1 MRPED
6 FSVGVLGDKAENSP
20 YESFIREFG
29 KNMIKYMNDNPTADP
44 GEIFGLLHDII
55 KTCTVAEKNQD
66 KIAKLAQADKK
77 LAKELEDIHEMV
89 TGKNKSDD

>member
-6 FSVGVLGDKAENSP
+6 FSVGVLGNKAGNSP
-20 YESFIREFG
+20 YEDFIREFG
-29 KNMIKYMNDNPTADP
+29 KNMISHMEENPSADP

-66 KIAKLAQADKK
+66 KIAKLAQADEK
-77 LAKELEDIHEMV
+77 LAKELEEIHEMV
-89 TGKNKSDD
+89 TGKSKKDD

>member
-29 KNMIKYMNDNPTADP
+29 KHMISYMNENPTADP
-44 GEIFGLLHDII
+44 GEIFELLHEII

-66 KIAKLAQADKK
+66 KIAKLAQADEK
-77 LAKELEDIHEMV
+77 LAKELEEIHDMV
-89 TGKNKSDD
+89 TRKNKSDD